1 MGDWVLC
8 VGRSLQDRGLLSEV
22 RAGQQK
28 GAIRRGPVE
37 GGLACRQAG
46 TLLVL
51 CPGFEHLMCPL
62 VSRYEATKNPQKS
75 RTVREELGEATCQ
88 TMSSFNEGWS
98 DGGAM
103 YTGTD
108 GGRYMHGIAPAVPA
122 WFSPCHASLAHVL
135 PAQCCAEYRRAAN
148 LAANNGK
155 ERKDLYTDNWDGSE

>member
-88 TMSSFNEGWS
+88 TLSRFNEGLM
-98 DGGAM
+98 GAGIC
-103 YTGTD
+103 TASPLPCQ
-108 GGRYMHGIAPAVPA
+108 HGLAPAMPA
-122 WFSPCHASLAHVL
+122 WPTSFPPNAVQNTGVPLTWRPTMAKSGKICTQTIGMGAS
-135 PAQCCAEYRRAAN
+135 
-148 LAANNGK
+148 K
-155 ERKDLYTDNWDGSE
+155 